1 MSIDRNAWLFLQAQK
16 SERKETNLAPH
27 LSASA
32 LPQQPKPSERC
43 FISPNLSSL
52 KHMLQNAQRA
62 TEKSLWA
69 HMCLSWGLKES
80 SESSREA
87 GLWFLMTVGKC
98 QEKGGQKGKTKD
110 WKHF

>member
-1 MSIDRNAWLFLQAQK
+1 MSIDRSAWLFLQAQK

-32 LPQQPKPSERC
+32 LPQQPKPSERG

-52 KHMLQNAQRA
+52 KRMLQNAQRA
-62 TEKSLWA
+62 TEKSLWT
-69 HMCLSWGLKES
+69 HRCLSWGLKES

-98 QEKGGQKGKTKD
+98 QEKGGQEGKMKD

>member
-32 LPQQPKPSERC
+32 LPQQPKPSERW

-52 KHMLQNAQRA
+52 KHMLQNAHKMV
-62 TEKSLWA
+62 TEDSVDIKWHSLNIT
-69 HMCLSWGLKES
+69 
-80 SESSREA
+80 
-87 GLWFLMTVGKC
+87 LMS
-98 QEKGGQKGKTKD
+98 
-110 WKHF
+110 